1 MSRKIFKL
9 MDLLEIN
16 DDFLNRRG
24 ITLENPETR
33 NDPEIPTSHLTGE
46 PDFVLIRDE
55 DKNGVPKPVFKFEVK
70 VTRDDSGD
78 SVEAPND
85 FLMPVPFAL
94 YCVGNVKA
102 GKTTLLDNLIEIY
115 KPAFDSIVIISPTA
129 SLDPQM
135 KEITEKYD
143 IKQLFSDL
151 SVIPKIMSE
160 AKAVNKDKRPKDK
173 VKTLVIFDDIINKII
188 KESRKED
195 TPLNDLILNRRHFG
209 LSVIVLSQYWKRV
222 NPMWRTNFSSYALFR
237 QENTGERKKIVDDLS
252 GFLGVKKFEKIFDE
266 ATREPFAFLSI
277 NYDAPDRLHQY
288 TQNFNT
294 VILKENDIK
303 SQFDDDE

>member
-1 MSRKIFKL
+1 MSRKLYKL

-16 DDFLNRRG
+16 DDFINRRG
-24 ITLENPETR
+24 IIFENPDSR
-33 NDPEIPTSHLTGE
+33 NDPEIAVSNKQQ
-46 PDFVLIRDE
+46 DFTLIRDE
-55 DKNGVPKPVFKFEVK
+55 DKEGKPEKVLKFEVK
-70 VTRDDSGD
+70 ITRDNSGD

-129 SLDPQM
+129 TLDPQM
-135 KEITEKYD
+135 IDITDKYE
-143 IKQLFSDL
+143 IKQIFPDL
-151 SVIPKIMSE
+151 SVIPRIMSE
-160 AKAVNKDKRPKDK
+160 AMAVNKDKRPKDK
-173 VKTLVIFDDIINKII
+173 IKTLIIFDDIINKII
-188 KESRKED
+188 QESRKDD
-195 TPLNDLILNRRHFG
+195 TPINDLILNRRHFG

-222 NPMWRTNFSSYALFR
+222 NPLWRTNFSSYALFR

-252 GFLGVKKFEKIFDE
+252 GFLGIKKFEKIFDE

-277 NYDAPDRLHQY
+277 NYDSPDRLHQY

-294 VILKENDIK
+294 VILNEEDIK
-303 SQFDDDE
+303 SQFDD